1 MLMLACA
8 SIYMDAQSF
17 WFKELLI
24 SGLVVVYLYVSLH
37 HHSVDFCFSHAQWQS
52 LCWGLHRKW
61 NKDLMSPSGDWNFTS
76 NHLAKGS
83 NPSFCI
89 IFLKILGELG
99 PLPSSS
105 LGFATGFTHCYLKW
119 LFGLKPGFK
128 ILVEIGTTRP
138 SRIRLGHGR
147 YQIDTQVGYFF
158 NLWTNSVE
166 LKINEQ
172 SRSESHG
179 NFETTPRSCWD

>member
-37 HHSVDFCFSHAQWQS
+37 HHSVDFCFSYAQWQS

-89 IFLKILGELG
+89 IFLKILGEPG

-105 LGFATGFTHCYLKW
+105 LGFATGFTVTSNGYLDWNQGSKSW
-119 LFGLKPGFK
+119 
-128 ILVEIGTTRP
+128 
-138 SRIRLGHGR
+138 SRSVRLGRVVSASAMAGTR
-147 YQIDTQVGYFF
+147 SIPKLDIF
-158 NLWTNSVE
+158 SVC
-166 LKINEQ
+166 EQ
-172 SRSESHG
+172 TRL
-179 NFETTPRSCWD
+179 NWR